1 MIASGES
8 KWNVK
13 HGLVMLLPHGYDGQG
28 PEHSSSRIE
37 RMLQLSDEL
46 DHVGKKAENVNM
58 QVVNA
63 TTSANFFHLLRRQ
76 MKRNYRK
83 PLVVASPKKLLKF
96 AKANSDF
103 EDFAEDKSFQEIFS
117 DNSKTLVSADKV
129 KKVILCS
136 GQVYYD
142 LDAARTKENKNDIA
156 IIRVEQLSPFPWNQV
171 KDELKKYKNAQ
182 SI

>member
-13 HGLVMLLPHGYDGQG
+13 QGLVLLLPHGYDGQG

-37 RMLQLSDEL
+37 RYLQLSDES
-46 DHVGKKAENVNM
+46 DNHGVREDRVNM

-63 TTSANFFHLLRRQ
+63 STAANYFHLLRRQ
-76 MKRNYRK
+76 MRRPYRK
-83 PLVVASPKKLLKF
+83 PLVVAAPKKLLKF
-96 AKANSDF
+96 AKANSDLEEF
-103 EDFAEDKSFQEIFS
+103 ADANRFKKIYEDQNKS
-117 DNSKTLVSADKV
+117 LVAPEKV

-142 LDAARTKENKNDIA
+142 LDAARTKDNRNDIA
-156 IIRVEQLSPFPWNQV
+156 IIRVEQLSPFPFKQV
-171 KDELKKYKNAQ
+171 TAELGKYKNA
-182 SI
+182 SV